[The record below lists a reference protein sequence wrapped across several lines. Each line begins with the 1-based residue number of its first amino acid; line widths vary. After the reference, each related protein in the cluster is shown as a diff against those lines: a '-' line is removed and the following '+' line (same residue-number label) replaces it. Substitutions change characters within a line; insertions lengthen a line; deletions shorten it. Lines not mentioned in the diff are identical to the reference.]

1 MLERG
6 IEIRYPTI
14 IILPVKCTVNGE
26 FDPGVIHRLVC
37 HQLLINRYRLRD
49 CDFVLFLPHFDYL
62 QRVHYEFKIILDL
75 NIYYIYIYTYFC

>member
-49 CDFVLFLPHFDYL
+49 CDFVLFLPHLDYL
-62 QRVHYEFKIILDL
+62 HYLQFKIILDL
-75 NIYYIYIYTYFC
+75 NIYYIYIYIFLLN